1 MSYSGL
7 DTGEEGLQGFAFML
21 EVDGQA
27 GISYFTKCSGL
38 SIDIEGAEHKTMTP
52 SGAYIKV
59 MIPGRTSYG
68 DIELSR
74 GLTSDTALE
83 DWADQVATGDITSAR
98 CDGAISI
105 MSLTGEVVA
114 QFEFKNGWPSKWSG
128 PSMSATSTEAAVE
141 SLTISHENL
150 VRVQ

>member
-52 SGAYIKV
+52 SGAYIKT

-74 GLTSDTALE
+74 GLTSDTSLE
-83 DWADQVATGDITSAR
+83 DWADTVAKGTITEAR
-98 CDGAISI
+98 CNGAISI
-105 MSLTGEVVA
+105 MSLTNEVVA
-114 QFEFKNGWPSKWSG
+114 QFTFENGWPSKWSG
-128 PSMSATSTEAAVE
+128 PSLSATSTEAAIE
-141 SLTISHENL
+141 SLTISHERL
-150 VRVQ
+150 MRVQ

>member
-1 MSYSGL
+1 MAYSGL

-52 SGAYIKV
+52 SGAYIKT

-74 GLTSDTALE
+74 GLTSDTSLE
-83 DWADQVATGDITSAR
+83 TWADQVAKGNIVDAR
-98 CDGAISI
+98 CNGAISI
-105 MSLTGEVVA
+105 MSLTNEVVA
-114 QFEFKNGWPSKWSG
+114 QFTFENGWPSKWSG
-128 PSMSATSTEAAVE
+128 PSLSATSTEAAVE
-141 SLTISHENL
+141 SLTISHERL